1 MGVMAWY
8 EYTTWKRQGAEIV
21 ADIQGWLARRRAR
34 RDGAVRA
41 VLRAEIQR
49 AEERIAQYMER
60 TIRLLEMTDERQ
72 NFRLTVI
79 EKKLDIPTGTNPLA
93 GAPQQESASEQ
104 DSRLIEALLQPTPP
118 APLLGPLSLA
128 LSLPNGSAKENA
140 TANGAEL

>member
-1 MGVMAWY
+1 MAWY
-8 EYTTWKRQGAEIV
+8 EYTTWKRQGAEIA

-104 DSRLIEALLQPTPP
+104 DKRLIESLLQPTAPASVL
-118 APLLGPLSLA
+118 APLSRAP
-128 LSLPNGSAKENA
+128 SLPKGSTKEKA